1 MERQQSVEESPGGNE
16 SAMTINGRGGGGG
29 NSTTTSSNTNNN
41 FGGQQ
46 TLAMTT
52 LHQQQ
57 QQFNTNNPALDP
69 NQRIW
74 TLSADNYNMGRGRG
88 HSRSVSHGGGSL
100 QLNSGSAGLQ
110 ARPLKSAMKGSGHQR
125 ALSHSDQLLREVDE
139 PPSTKPNIHG
149 HNRVGSKTDFILPQG
164 HKDSDDNTTSL
175 VQAATTYGHRR
186 QASKTESIYTLRRAR
201 RLPWWRR
208 VINRRESVAFNH
220 NYRLIVPNHILP
232 SNIPRKEHPNAK
244 YKGNQVN
251 TTKYTWLTFL
261 PKNLYEQFHRIANLY
276 FIFIVI
282 LNWIPSISAF
292 GKEVSL
298 IPVVFVLG
306 ITMVKDWFEDLRRK
320 SSDERVNGLTCRV
333 YCR

>member
-1 MERQQSVEESPGGNE
+1 MKQQSVEESPGENE
-16 SAMTINGRGGGGG
+16 SVDGRGGGGMSN
-29 NSTTTSSNTNNN
+29 NSTTGF

-46 TLAMTT
+46 TLTMTT
-52 LHQQQ
+52 LQQQ
-57 QQFNTNNPALDP
+57 QQHQINTANNNGLDTTNNQP
-69 NQRIW
+69 RIW
-74 TLSADNYNMGRGRG
+74 TLSVDNYNNTAAGHGRG
-88 HSRSVSHGGGSL
+88 HSRSVSHGGGSGSL
-100 QLNSGSAGLQ
+100 HSAG
-110 ARPLKSAMKGSGHQR
+110 ARPLKSAMKGHQR

-139 PPSTKPNIHG
+139 PPSFKPNSHG
-149 HNRVGSKTDFILPQG
+149 HNRVGSKTDFILPHG
-164 HKDSDDNTTSL
+164 HKDTDDNTTSSL
-175 VQAATTYGHRR
+175 VQAATNYGHRR

-201 RLPWWRR
+201 RLPWWHRA
-208 VINRRESVAFNH
+208 INRRESVAFNH
-220 NYRLIVPNHILP
+220 TYRLIVPNHILP
-232 SNIPRKEHPNAK
+232 SNIPRREHPNAK
-244 YKGNQVN
+244 YKGNQIN

-298 IPVVFVLG
+298 IPVIFVLG

-320 SSDERVNGLTCRV
+320 SSDERVNSLTCRV